1 VLLTRAA
8 LSLAVGVIFYISA
21 VNDEVS
27 HAKKAPSSSSAGV
40 SFSYR
45 YGWAFFFAGASF
57 MCAMAAAVNNIS
69 LYLRRGIDVQEA
81 DNEDLAAAA
90 AGGPSITTMS
100 CGGGSEKQ
108 LGLLDERRQQQQQQL
123 RHANITT
130 PV

>member
-1 VLLTRAA
+1 
-8 LSLAVGVIFYISA
+8 
-21 VNDEVS
+21 
-27 HAKKAPSSSSAGV
+27 
-40 SFSYR
+40 
-45 YGWAFFFAGASF
+45 

-81 DNEDLAAAA
+81 DNEDLAAAT

>member
-1 VLLTRAA
+1 
-8 LSLAVGVIFYISA
+8 
-21 VNDEVS
+21 
-27 HAKKAPSSSSAGV
+27 
-40 SFSYR
+40 
-45 YGWAFFFAGASF
+45 

-81 DNEDLAAAA
+81 DNEDLAA